1 MPKDEV
7 YCGLDIGSGRVTAV
21 IGRINEETGGLE
33 ILSGRQSIDRDAFA
47 AGVVKDVEKAGS
59 VIEATI
65 TAAEQEAKV
74 ERSPLFV
81 GIRGRFVQTY
91 NIHAQVPITSTDR
104 RITEEDREKVTD
116 LAVKS
121 LRVQSDREII
131 DVIPQDYV
139 IDGQPGIK
147 NPLGMD
153 GNLLEIDAHAV
164 VVSTSFLRNIEQT
177 LAHMSLSAERIS
189 YGIIPTCEMITEREE
204 RKLGCLVID
213 FNGQS
218 TGVVIYSDG
227 HIKYSQEFVRNDI
240 DIGSDMITRDI
251 SAYYKISWNMAE
263 HIKQQYGVAKP
274 SMVKK
279 DETIEILTRD
289 GSNRST
295 SRKELVQV
303 IASRLENIF
312 ADIIIPDLQH
322 TKLLDLVLQSGDI
335 VITGGGANLPGITKA
350 VADIFASECGLEI
363 VECRIGTVDGLH
375 SESSVSGPEDI
386 LSNHSYATAISLMRY
401 EAADMRKAYVR
412 TKPRRSLWDRIWKIF
427 D

>member
-21 IGRINEETGGLE
+21 IGRINEETGCME
-33 ILSGRQSIDRDAFA
+33 VLSGKQRVDRDAFT
-47 AGVVKDVEKAGS
+47 AGVVKDVDKAAE
-59 VIEATI
+59 VIVDTI
-65 TAAEQEAKV
+65 TEAEQEAKV
-74 ERSPLFV
+74 ERTTLFV

-91 NIHAQVPITSTDR
+91 NIKAQVPITSTDR
-104 RITEEDREKVTD
+104 RITPEDRDKVID

-131 DVIPQDYV
+131 DVIPQDYI

-153 GNLLEIDAHAV
+153 GNLLEIEAHAV

-177 LAHMSLSAERIS
+177 LAHQNMTAERIS

-227 HIKYSQEFVRNDI
+227 HIKYSHEFVRNDI

-251 SAYYKISWNMAE
+251 SAYYKTSWNLAE
-263 HIKQQYGVAKP
+263 QIKQQYGVAKP
-274 SMVKK
+274 SLVKK
-279 DETIEILTRD
+279 DENVEILTRD
-289 GSNRST
+289 GRNKVT
-295 SRKELVQV
+295 SRKDLAQV
-303 IASRLENIF
+303 IASRLESIF
-312 ADIIIPDLQH
+312 VDNIIPEVRK
-322 TKLLDLVLQSGDI
+322 TGLLEIVLQSGDI
-335 VITGGGANLPGITKA
+335 VITGGGANLTGITKA
-350 VADIFASECGLEI
+350 VGEIFASECGLDE
-363 VECRIGTVDGLH
+363 VECRIGLIDAERGDGGII
-375 SESSVSGPEDI
+375 GPEEI
-386 LSNHSYATAISLMRY
+386 IENHSYTTAISLMRY
-401 EAADMRKAYVR
+401 ESADMRKSHVR
-412 TKPRRSLWDRIWKIF
+412 AKPRRSLWDRIWKLF
-427 D
+427 E